1 MADNI
6 KIVGEILNT
15 QEIPRYNV
23 DDLNLLSPFLIKE
36 DFGQQNDYIEYY
48 VYDAGGNLLE
58 INYNYKSFKLP
69 TTSYM
74 DPVNGSLPIIEIDPI
89 KDLQNLGYSS
99 GEFNVRYN
107 FFNNTISNAD
117 QQGLFLKEVSAD
129 RTEIRVGSTTLT
141 NEQIESGSLA
151 ILNSYSSSVY
161 FVDYIINFGDNVQ
174 SIAVNTALN
183 KLESGYEILFKLYEP
198 LPDNISDKSTLWI
211 VKEKINPYVFEI
223 NLDRL
228 ILPPPAPQL
237 KGPNFA
243 IDVPNQNNVA
253 TPYQTF
259 SSLVTSINTI
269 STASYQQFLS
279 LVTSQSIDI
288 NTDYSDFNNFVFF
301 SSAKKRITNFYDKVK
316 QIEDYKTDIAK
327 YTVSSSLYPNMLNDL
342 NRATAS
348 INELIA
354 GFDGFEYY
362 LYFESGSTLTSSLD
376 YNITPYPKTGSLL
389 PYPLLSTSS
398 VKVQQWYDWAT
409 GSAEDYDDINQN
421 KLTFTV
427 PSFIKDD
434 GNNEPYLNF
443 LDMVGHYFDNIWIF
457 LSAITDINLANNNL
471 EKGVSK
477 DLVYYVLESL
487 GTKLYNQYGDSSNLN
502 FLIGNSGSANFDDN
516 FTSTGSYLNTVPRK
530 DLLAESYKR
539 ISKTNLIEDK
549 MNREMLKEAIAEAK
563 TIKETAIASAKAAL
577 EEAFAPQLT
586 AMFAERL
593 NEMDEEE
600 RVEENDYSDEEFSL
614 EDILAELGKA
624 EDDSEMKDEGMY
636 ENLDED
642 LVLEDMSDED
652 IEELVTSVIDDMIAS
667 GKLMA
672 GEESEE
678 EMDMDDMEDMG
689 DMEDMDMDIDM
700 EDGEEEIE
708 DEDEIKIDE
717 ILAEILGE
725 EKKEV
730 EEGADIPADEYV
742 TGTQGGGVAL
752 GLAAGVAALA
762 WSSLDKKQREEL
774 TTNAKAAL
782 QRYGDDLAGAAEW
795 VKNKSKGIL
804 GIKETADVKEMEDT
818 INELRNELNEVNLL
832 NAKLL
837 YTNKIFK
844 AKNLTESESETAP

>member
-107 FFNNTISNAD
+107 FFNNTISDAD

-198 LPDNISDKSTLWI
+198 LPGNISDKSTLWI

-502 FLIGNSGSANFDDN
+502 FLIVF
-516 FTSTGSYLNTVPRK
+516 Y
-530 DLLAESYKR
+530 
-539 ISKTNLIEDK
+539 
-549 MNREMLKEAIAEAK
+549 
-563 TIKETAIASAKAAL
+563 
-577 EEAFAPQLT
+577 
-586 AMFAERL
+586 
-593 NEMDEEE
+593 
-600 RVEENDYSDEEFSL
+600 
-614 EDILAELGKA
+614 IL
-624 EDDSEMKDEGMY
+624 
-636 ENLDED
+636 
-642 LVLEDMSDED
+642 
-652 IEELVTSVIDDMIAS
+652 
-667 GKLMA
+667 
-672 GEESEE
+672 
-678 EMDMDDMEDMG
+678 
-689 DMEDMDMDIDM
+689 
-700 EDGEEEIE
+700 
-708 DEDEIKIDE
+708 
-717 ILAEILGE
+717 
-725 EKKEV
+725 
-730 EEGADIPADEYV
+730 
-742 TGTQGGGVAL
+742 
-752 GLAAGVAALA
+752 
-762 WSSLDKKQREEL
+762 
-774 TTNAKAAL
+774 
-782 QRYGDDLAGAAEW
+782 
-795 VKNKSKGIL
+795 
-804 GIKETADVKEMEDT
+804 
-818 INELRNELNEVNLL
+818 
-832 NAKLL
+832 
-837 YTNKIFK
+837 
-844 AKNLTESESETAP
+844 